1 MSDPIRIN
9 NSSSVASIAGAIAE
23 AVREELNRT
32 LSPAEQQRAVVRRD
46 QAGSVESLPPSA
58 TAPETIFQRVS
69 SLSGSRLLRGTS
81 GRLQDSAGSTPLSVS
96 SSGIVSPAC
105 GSRRRYPYP
114 TIFSKRSRQTDRQ
127 PKVITYSRDILC
139 LPPQLQ
145 GRNGYVIIPR
155 GSRRSALTDE
165 RSGLLGKI
173 VFQSDWS
180 EERMSDEITH
190 IFATPFGLSPDDI
203 GSGKR
208 LEFIFLQRAGAGAS
222 TLCVPSVTSSFEW
235 NGRQVSTLAKSGGV
249 IYILSTQDI
258 PVVSSQ
264 KAC

>member
-69 SLSGSRLLRGTS
+69 SLSGSRLLRGTAR
-81 GRLQDSAGSTPLSVS
+81 RLQDSAGSTPLSVS

-208 LEFIFLQRAGAGAS
+208 LEFYFSSEGWGWGTYIVCTICNLQ
-222 TLCVPSVTSSFEW
+222 F
-235 NGRQVSTLAKSGGV
+235 
-249 IYILSTQDI
+249 
-258 PVVSSQ
+258 
-264 KAC
+264 